1 MDPLGNT
8 FARRRANQNREQNAI
23 ILSQNSQTTD
33 VGYNSSVAATAA
45 ADLVVEQI
53 MQETNLQNQRHR
65 AKNTNTSYDPKIKE
79 FKSWCDQ
86 IYGAADPSC
95 GYTVTEG
102 KLVAFLQT
110 CVINRKS
117 KTSDREVGI
126 STVKAYRNA
135 VVDLYKT
142 QVLLKINSHPH
153 PGLGKTVSE
162 LIKSV
167 KREKVDRMK
176 RNYVDRGR
184 EGFRMKSFTT
194 EQLHAISN
202 YHWNR
207 TDKACESLRE
217 NMAEFNMRAMSLRG
231 EHLRSV
237 ELPDLFI
244 DDIGEQGHGEC
255 KAVKT
260 VLNRGKTNKY
270 GNNEFAAMFRSKC
283 ICAHKVRWLFIF
295 FIASINPRKS
305 FQILKQINHG
315 LI

>member
-65 AKNTNTSYDPKIKE
+65 AKNTNTSYNPKIKE

-95 GYTVTEG
+95 RYTVTEG

-142 QVLLKINSHPH
+142 QVSLKINSHPY
-153 PGLGKTVSE
+153 PGLGKTVLE

-167 KREKVDRMK
+167 KREKWI
-176 RNYVDRGR
+176 
-184 EGFRMKSFTT
+184 E
-194 EQLHAISN
+194 
-202 YHWNR
+202 
-207 TDKACESLRE
+207 
-217 NMAEFNMRAMSLRG
+217 
-231 EHLRSV
+231 
-237 ELPDLFI
+237 
-244 DDIGEQGHGEC
+244 
-255 KAVKT
+255 
-260 VLNRGKTNKY
+260 
-270 GNNEFAAMFRSKC
+270 
-283 ICAHKVRWLFIF
+283 
-295 FIASINPRKS
+295 
-305 FQILKQINHG
+305 
-315 LI
+315 